1 MTQAVVGR
9 SLGIACAVLGL
20 LGAPAVAAGERPPGG
35 PAVPVIHEETGRSAR
50 DLIDQLEEL
59 GIRLR
64 ERFASRDLPHERP
77 LISIVLSH
85 RVELGLS
92 PGQVETLE
100 RLRAEFQKEAIRV
113 EADVRVA
120 ETDLRLLLAADPVD
134 LSRVEGKIRE
144 IEKRRADLRVARIRT
159 IEQGRGQLTPEQRQR
174 LRRLLAGDRPA
185 ESEPVLPPSPGR
197 L

>member
-1 MTQAVVGR
+1 MTQAEVRR
-9 SLGIACAVLGL
+9 SLEIACAVLGL
-20 LGAPAVAAGERPPGG
+20 LGAPVVSASERPPAGS
-35 PAVPVIHEETGRSAR
+35 AVPVIHEETGRSVR

-77 LISIVLSH
+77 LISIMLSH
-85 RVELGLS
+85 RAELGLS
-92 PGQVETLE
+92 SGQVEALE

-134 LSRVEGKIRE
+134 LARVEGKIRE

-159 IEQGRGQLTPEQRQR
+159 IEQGRAQLTPEQRQR
-174 LRRLLAGDRPA
+174 LRTLLVGDRPV
-185 ESEPVLPPSPGR
+185 ESEPVPSPSPGR